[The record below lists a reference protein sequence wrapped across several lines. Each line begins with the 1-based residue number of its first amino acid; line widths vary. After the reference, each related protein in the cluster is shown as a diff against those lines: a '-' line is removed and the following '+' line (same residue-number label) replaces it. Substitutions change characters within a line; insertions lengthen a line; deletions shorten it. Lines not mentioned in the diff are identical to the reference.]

1 MKNIIITFFLLL
13 VLNPLFCQKVD
24 KLEVT
29 KNGVNG
35 FLVWEYVNKKPNE
48 IYKAITAWTE
58 YNIKNAKYA
67 TNSNVENEFISFRI
81 NNVGVIHFKKKKTWT
96 LNLSVEVR
104 VKENKARIDIKI
116 IEIDGI
122 RENQSSLNIA
132 GSGIIM
138 GLYKRN
144 GKPVKGYK
152 YTREEINQVLN
163 NFSNKIFE
171 SVLGEK
177 DYKKD
182 DW

>member
-1 MKNIIITFFLLL
+1 MKKTLLITSLLFSTFLYS
-13 VLNPLFCQKVD
+13 QKVE
-24 KLEVT
+24 KLEIT

-35 FLVWEYVNKKPNE
+35 FLVREYQNKESKE
-48 IYKAITAWTE
+48 IYKSIKDWTE

-67 TNSNVENEFISFRI
+67 TNSNVENEFISFKI
-81 NNVGVIHFKKKKTWT
+81 NSIGTIHFKKKPTW
-96 LNLSVEVR
+96 NLDLYVEVR
-104 VKENKARIDIKI
+104 VRENKARIDIEI
-116 IEIDGI
+116 LEIDGI
-122 RENQSSLNIA
+122 REGQNSLNIS

-144 GKPVKGYK
+144 GKFVKPYK
-152 YTREEINQVLN
+152 ETREEINNILN

-171 SVLGEK
+171 SVLGNK